1 MSDAKAQ
8 LECDKKKLEFDK
20 QRLKQ
25 LEETLKDRQVALES
39 EITTRLDDR
48 HKTLQAELDAA
59 KSQEKNLLDTLSE
72 REKELATF
80 QNFRAIYGDTPEILQ
95 QKMDDLRE
103 RNSALLEELGRR
115 PGEELQSDYTRLKSE
130 CARLR
135 QERADINQQLSA
147 AQEQLVELQSL
158 RTGNTILTTS
168 NEELK
173 RNLNDALET
182 IDGLHAQIKR
192 LTAAEMTPA
201 DWDKRAA
208 SLREPYLEKPFNAPK
223 LEKNEVAA
231 VDEIQWLNRME
242 NLFNDYGITF
252 PQRILYAFHTSFK
265 IANWSTL
272 TVLAG
277 VSGTG
282 KSELPR
288 LYSAFG
294 GFNFI
299 TVPVQPNWDS

>member
-223 LEKNEVAA
+223 LEKNEVVA

-242 NLFNDYGITF
+242 NLFNDYEITF
-252 PQRILYAFHTSFK
+252 PQRILYAF
-265 IANWSTL
+265 STRRL
-272 TVLAG
+272 K
-277 VSGTG
+277 SRTG
-282 KSELPR
+282 R
-288 LYSAFG
+288 R
-294 GFNFI
+294 
-299 TVPVQPNWDS
+299 